1 MSKTKSMW
9 VTVIVA
15 VLLGI
20 VVFAAYRLW
29 MPAFIV
35 LTAVFSGI
43 GFLSAAS
50 YFCTWL
56 EQESKRTEPVVEPV
70 MCGGKVEELGK
81 DFEEVFDEIK
91 EELA

>member
-1 MSKTKSMW
+1 MSKSKSMA
-9 VTVIVA
+9 VTIIVA

-20 VVFAAYRLW
+20 AAFAAYRLC
-29 MPAFIV
+29 MPAFII
-35 LTAVFSGI
+35 LTAMFSGI

-50 YFCTWL
+50 FFCTWL
-56 EQESKRTEPVVEPV
+56 EQESKSNDPVIEPV
-70 MCGGKVEELGK
+70 MCGGKMEDLGK

>member
-9 VTVIVA
+9 VTIIVA

-50 YFCTWL
+50 FFCTWL

-70 MCGGKVEELGK
+70 MCKGEAKELGK
-81 DFEEVFDEIK
+81 DFEEIYDEIK